1 MNGSLFSN
9 YFYTFARMLT
19 NQITLVSFT
28 KKAFISFML
37 VSFGVLALASMG
49 GGGNK
54 KNKSVKP
61 EFTPIRTTNGFTLKA
76 GPSYR
81 GSTIFTQEKNNTL
94 VSLNSIVTYQK
105 GNTIY
110 ILPCRYKLQTSPT
123 SQPGSSLQM
132 FNLKIKMH
140 K

>member
-1 MNGSLFSN
+1 MLKTTTIFSSFAKKALTSLV
-9 YFYTFARMLT
+9 
-19 NQITLVSFT
+19 LVSV
-28 KKAFISFML
+28 AA
-37 VSFGVLALASMG
+37 LAIASMG

-54 KNKSVKP
+54 SKEKAVKP

-76 GPSYR
+76 GPAYH
-81 GSTIFTQEKNNTL
+81 GSVIYSQEKSKSL
-94 VSLNSIVTYQK
+94 VSYNTIVTYQK

-110 ILPCRYKLQTSPT
+110 ILPCKYKLQTSAA
-123 SQPGSSLQM
+123 SQSSSSLQM